1 MCRSESEAYDSPTAG
16 RIGDADG
23 GTMHGGDLTHQRQP
37 HAAALPFGGGAWH
50 EHFLALVG
58 SNPRTIAG
66 HRNDRASTRLVERR
80 KRDAAPGLIAQRL
93 DRIAHQIDQRLVEQ
107 LNIRLKGQ
115 KNLTKDSQREFVAA
129 YQSSALNPYADVEL
143 ALTQVANTR
152 RVEDHLRRLIVAAQE
167 AFEISELQHRQGTAD
182 LLTVLQAQQT
192 LFSAQD
198 QLAGG
203 G

>member
-23 GTMHGGDLTHQRQP
+23 ATMHGGDLTHQRQP
-37 HAAALPFGGGAWH
+37 HAAALPFGGGEWH

-58 SNPRTIAG
+58 SNPRT
-66 HRNDRASTRLVERR
+66 
-80 KRDAAPGLIAQRL
+80 
-93 DRIAHQIDQRLVEQ
+93 IAHQIDQRLVEQ

-115 KNLTKDSQREFVAA
+115 KNLTKDIQREFVAA

-143 ALTQVANTR
+143 ARTQVANTR
-152 RVEDHLRRLIVAAQE
+152 RAEDYLRRLIVAARE
-167 AFEISELQHRQGTAD
+167 TFGISELQHRQGAAD
-182 LLTVLQAQQT
+182 LLTVRQAQQT